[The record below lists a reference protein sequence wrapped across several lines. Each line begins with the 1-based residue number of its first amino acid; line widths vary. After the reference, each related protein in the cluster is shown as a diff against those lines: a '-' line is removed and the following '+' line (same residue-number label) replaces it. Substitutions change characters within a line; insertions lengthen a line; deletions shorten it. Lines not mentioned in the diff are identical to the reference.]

1 MFFIFMAMILF
12 LSIAFYFK
20 IHRKPCLLMDSRA
33 ILCISFVLGS
43 FLILCVCMLLYMSK
57 STLYSNLLQ
66 NLFFLNKQIINR
78 LMWFPISREMLNRLM
93 NITSLSFTMGFIT
106 WTLFLKEQTQR
117 KRVVILAIIS
127 FAAIVLTDPDIN
139 NFVYQFLFPNYISSE
154 IFRGI
159 QNNIQI
165 ILVVLRFIAHFY
177 LTAVMTKRLL
187 NPWGFKEMRLVNLM
201 VLIFSILIQIL
212 FFLLFLWSPSSLAH
226 YQVYSGMT
234 SYARIPLLV
243 PFGNINMLVLM
254 MVGCFLSI
262 IICLFYQWNYERR
275 MGTERQGMLRSTRDT
290 CLISR
295 TFAHYMKNEML
306 VINTEIEMAMENEKK
321 EMEKSLMR
329 IQERCHQINLRL
341 DRMRIQNL
349 NSLSVI
355 QADIQEVIA
364 AIVDRINQDTD
375 GTPVYWKRLS
385 QPIMLWIDPLMI
397 SEAIKTVLTNALEAT
412 SMVPPERKTIYLNLR
427 VLEHVLAI
435 VIEDHGMGIPPERLP
450 YVFEPYYTSK
460 PTCTNWGLGLY
471 MCRQIVLAHGGRVEI
486 KSKPNQY
493 TTVVIYLPIFKERYN
508 VCKGS
513 GH

>member
-1 MFFIFMAMILF
+1 
-12 LSIAFYFK
+12 
-20 IHRKPCLLMDSRA
+20 
-33 ILCISFVLGS
+33 
-43 FLILCVCMLLYMSK
+43 
-57 STLYSNLLQ
+57 
-66 NLFFLNKQIINR
+66 
-78 LMWFPISREMLNRLM
+78 
-93 NITSLSFTMGFIT
+93 
-106 WTLFLKEQTQR
+106 
-117 KRVVILAIIS
+117 
-127 FAAIVLTDPDIN
+127 
-139 NFVYQFLFPNYISSE
+139 
-154 IFRGI
+154 
-159 QNNIQI
+159 
-165 ILVVLRFIAHFY
+165 
-177 LTAVMTKRLL
+177 MTKRLL

-306 VINTEIEMAMENEKK
+306 VINTE
-321 EMEKSLMR
+321 MEKSLMR
-329 IQERCHQINLRL
+329 IQERCHQINLLL

-349 NSLSVI
+349 NSLSLI

-385 QPIMLWIDPLMI
+385 QPIMLYIDPLMI

-471 MCRQIVLAHGGRVEI
+471 MCRQIVWAHGGRVEI